1 MVKAVF
7 ICNVLFFLNNGTEF
21 EFTMDLVEALKKTLE
36 IDVRYSYTLRNKLQ
50 SLVYE
55 RRNFDMNITS
65 QLPLFQVQ

>member
-7 ICNVLFFLNNGTEF
+7 ICNVFFLNNGTEF

-36 IDVRYSYTLRNKLQ
+36 VDVRYSYTLRNKLQ